1 MYKGSRFTVNEMD
14 DLNKLI
20 EQADQRMCVEK
31 RNGKSAY
38 LGRNMTFYIETY
50 R

>member
-14 DLNKLI
+14 NLNKLI

-31 RNGKSAY
+31 KEREKCV
-38 LGRNMTFYIETY
+38 LG
-50 R
+50 